1 MSQLEK
7 MRKFAERKNLTVKET
22 ELWNEIV
29 VKYDDNCGFLT
40 VDEITS
46 FSGKV
51 LSGLLSSLNSKGL
64 ISSGVEEALNN
75 KDIEIWVIDQEN
87 PKEVIFY

>member
-1 MSQLEK
+1 MSQLEN
-7 MRKFAERKNLTVKET
+7 MRKFAEGKNLTEKET

-40 VDEITS
+40 VEEITS

-64 ISSGVEEALNN
+64 ISSGVDEAIS
-75 KDIEIWVIDQEN
+75 KDIEIWVIDQDN
-87 PKEVIFY
+87 PAEVLFY